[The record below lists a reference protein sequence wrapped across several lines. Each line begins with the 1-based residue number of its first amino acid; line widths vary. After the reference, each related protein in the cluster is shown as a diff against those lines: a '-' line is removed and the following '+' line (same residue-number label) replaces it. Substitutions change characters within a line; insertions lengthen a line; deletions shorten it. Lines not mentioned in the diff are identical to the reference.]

1 MWRLRKIL
9 HSKTTLSH
17 HICSE
22 VCIKKNISKNTNKK
36 KILNTNTIKQP
47 KQSEDHLVQLYHDI
61 KLQSEWKRGRSCK
74 YPGDYN
80 FIFLVQS
87 LLDPPP
93 TSNLS
98 RHTRRF
104 QQQEMGLFPN
114 GQVGTDLTF
123 DPICEQLKNSDSMQ
137 SHKNTYGNS
146 GPSFPQRVHGSLK
159 LQVSAVPEVTCNE
172 NTSDIYIHTH
182 IVVSKK

>member
-1 MWRLRKIL
+1 MTSSSRVSEGEDVPVNTPVI
-9 HSKTTLSH
+9 TT
-17 HICSE
+17 
-22 VCIKKNISKNTNKK
+22 
-36 KILNTNTIKQP
+36 
-47 KQSEDHLVQLYHDI
+47 
-61 KLQSEWKRGRSCK
+61 
-74 YPGDYN
+74 